1 MEIQT
6 KSRIRARLRIY
17 GLEGVALAVLP
28 AVKRGVWC
36 MRTACGAERR
46 MRQRYLAAAPSP
58 KLHLG
63 CGQHV
68 LKGWLNADLYPLA
81 SGVLHVDA
89 SRRFPFCTA
98 TFDRIYSEH
107 LIEHLTYMQ
116 GRGMLDECFR
126 VLKPGG
132 RIRISTPDL
141 MFLTDLLSQ
150 ERTELQERYVD
161 WMSRQVE
168 GDVAPNGVVVLNH
181 FVRSWGHRFIYDAGV
196 LSEALSCAGFS
207 AIVRCEVGKS
217 ADPAFQGLENEVRM
231 PEGFL
236 ALESMVFEA
245 QRAR

>member
-1 MEIQT
+1 
-6 KSRIRARLRIY
+6 
-17 GLEGVALAVLP
+17 
-28 AVKRGVWC
+28 
-36 MRTACGAERR
+36 
-46 MRQRYLAAAPSP
+46 
-58 KLHLG
+58 
-63 CGQHV
+63 
-68 LKGWLNADLYPLA
+68 
-81 SGVLHVDA
+81 
-89 SRRFPFCTA
+89 
-98 TFDRIYSEH
+98 
-107 LIEHLTYMQ
+107 
-116 GRGMLDECFR
+116 
-126 VLKPGG
+126 
-132 RIRISTPDL
+132 